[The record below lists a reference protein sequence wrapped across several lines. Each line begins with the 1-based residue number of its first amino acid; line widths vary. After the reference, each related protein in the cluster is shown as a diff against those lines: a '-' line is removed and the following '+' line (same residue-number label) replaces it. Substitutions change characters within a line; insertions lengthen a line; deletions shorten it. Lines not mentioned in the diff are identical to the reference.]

1 MAYILRLYI
10 NKTERRGLLVQLAS
24 LTFCLF
30 MPFSY
35 FIIQLPSTN
44 AIGTT
49 ISSFVLSLK
58 HSTRKA

>member
-1 MAYILRLYI
+1 MRAV
-10 NKTERRGLLVQLAS
+10 GSACVAHV
-24 LTFCLF
+24 LF
-30 MPFSY
+30 VYAVSY